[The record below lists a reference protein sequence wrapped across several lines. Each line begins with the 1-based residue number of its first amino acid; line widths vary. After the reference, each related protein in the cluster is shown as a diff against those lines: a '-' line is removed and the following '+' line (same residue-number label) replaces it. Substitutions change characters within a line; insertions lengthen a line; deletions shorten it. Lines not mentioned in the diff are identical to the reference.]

1 MPNSKTAPEALVLL
15 VNEDPA
21 LRGALSKMLEDAG
34 YVVGETGSV
43 LDAQDAAR
51 QLRFDLALVD
61 LAAEAGGEE
70 AVRRIRSE
78 IPEIKIVNARGVTR
92 RAIDTITR
100 LLQSSPQTP
109 LSLELLYE
117 SLCET

>member
-21 LRGALSKMLEDAG
+21 LRGALAKILEGAG

-43 LDAQDAAR
+43 SDAQDAAR
-51 QLRFDLALVD
+51 HLRFDLALVD
-61 LAAEAGGEE
+61 LAAEAGGED
-70 AVRRIRSE
+70 AVRRIRRE
-78 IPEIKIVNARGVTR
+78 IPEIKIVDARGVTR
-92 RAIDTITR
+92 RAIDTITG
-100 LLQSSPQTP
+100 LIESSPQTP

-117 SLCET
+117 NLRD

>member
-1 MPNSKTAPEALVLL
+1 MPNSKIAPEALVLL

-21 LRGALSKMLEDAG
+21 LRGALSKILEGAG

-43 LDAQDAAR
+43 SDAQDAAR
-51 QLRFDLALVD
+51 HVRFDLALVD
-61 LAAEAGGEE
+61 LADEADGED
-70 AVRRIRSE
+70 AVRRIRRE

-92 RAIDTITR
+92 RAIDTIYR
-100 LLQSSPQTP
+100 LLQSSPHTP

-117 SLCET
+117 SVHD